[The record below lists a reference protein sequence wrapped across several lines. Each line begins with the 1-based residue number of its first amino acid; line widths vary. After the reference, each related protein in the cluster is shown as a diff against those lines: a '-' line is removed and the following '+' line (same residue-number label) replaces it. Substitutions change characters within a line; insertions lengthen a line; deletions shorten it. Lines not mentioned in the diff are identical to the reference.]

1 MPRTA
6 TATSV
11 FDRFYSPST
20 QPLFL
25 DLVRN
30 GYVSVI
36 SRFVKTG
43 LLHSPPDPTILE
55 WKDARSLFVHAELTV
70 CERAVWRGEP
80 TLRFYDLERLSQP
93 NWSVLGV
100 SGDDA
105 RLLLRRC
112 RELPLC
118 TDLAWRYR
126 NLHAHPKQ
134 LAPLGGLHASMLAS
148 TALLLVD
155 LDAGMSLDPDDRAT
169 MTRFLTHYLHAGLD
183 RVGAASDLPES
194 PPRPEPPDGSSAA
207 DVLAAVKVVGDR
219 ITALEATVDDRAD
232 GLLTRIDA
240 VPAAFTA
247 LLPDRPPAAPRGS
260 RPAGP
265 PPIPATGP
273 LTRVQAARLLFQRRD
288 EITKEHDLKPWQN
301 ILQGPIVH
309 ALLNCSAADLPT
321 DSVGLRHLEAF
332 ESKYRQYQS
341 LMDQQL
347 DSHLLWILDT
357 CRRYHAGRSRST

>member
-1 MPRTA
+1 M
-6 TATSV
+6 SV
-11 FDRFYSPST
+11 FDRFYSSST
-20 QPLFL
+20 QPVFL

-36 SRFVKTG
+36 NRFVKAG
-43 LLHSPPDPTILE
+43 LLHSPPDPTVLE

-70 CERAVWRGEP
+70 HERAVWRGDS

-93 NWSVLGV
+93 NWSVLRV

-105 RLLLRRC
+105 QLLLRRC

-134 LAPLGGLHASMLAS
+134 LAPLGDLHVSMLAS

-155 LDAGMSLDPDDRAT
+155 LDAGMSLDPDDRARI
-169 MTRFLTHYLHAGLD
+169 TRSLTQDLRAGLA
-183 RVGAASDLPES
+183 RAGAASDPPQS
-194 PPRPEPPDGSSAA
+194 PTRPGPPSGSSSAA
-207 DVLAAVKVVGDR
+207 DLLAAVKVVGDR
-219 ITALEATVDDRAD
+219 ITALEGTFDDRTD
-232 GLLTRIDA
+232 DLLTRIDA
-240 VPAAFTA
+240 VPAAFA
-247 LLPDRPPAAPRGS
+247 AHLPDRPPAAPRGF
-260 RPAGP
+260 RPGGP
-265 PPIPATGP
+265 PPIPPTGP
-273 LTRVQAARLLFQRRD
+273 LTRAQAARLLFERRD
-288 EITKEHDLKPWQN
+288 EIAKEHDVKPWQN
-301 ILQGPIVH
+301 ILQGPIIH
-309 ALLNCSAADLPT
+309 ALLNCSAVDLPT
-321 DSVGLRHLEAF
+321 DSAGLRRLDAF

-347 DSHLLWILDT
+347 ESHLVWILDT